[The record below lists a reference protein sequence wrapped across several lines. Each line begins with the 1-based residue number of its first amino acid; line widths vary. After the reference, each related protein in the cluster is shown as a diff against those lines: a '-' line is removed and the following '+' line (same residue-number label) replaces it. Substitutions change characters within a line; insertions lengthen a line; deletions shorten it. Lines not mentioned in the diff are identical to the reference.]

1 MNALTNNV
9 QVIMEDGNPAFAVI
23 PYGQFK
29 LICQKIDELPNSDEV
44 PHEVAAM
51 VLEKGY
57 SAPKAWRKYLRLNQS
72 EAAAK
77 IGVSQAALSQIESN
91 DRNQPGTLQKI
102 AAAYG
107 LSVEQLDI

>member
-1 MNALTNNV
+1 MSALTNNI
-9 QVIMEDGNPAFAVI
+9 QVITENGVPAFAVI

-29 LICQKIDELPNSDEV
+29 LICRKIDNLPDPDEV

-51 VLEKGY
+51 MLEKGY

-77 IGVSQAALSQIESN
+77 IGISQAALSQIESN
-91 DRNQPGTLQKI
+91 DRNQAATLQKI
-102 AAAYG
+102 AVAYG
-107 LSVEQLDI
+107 LTAGQLDI

>member
-9 QVIMEDGNPAFAVI
+9 QIITENGIPAFAVI

-29 LICQKIDELPNSDEV
+29 LICQEIDKQLASDDV
-44 PHEVAAM
+44 LHEVAAM

-91 DRNQPGTLQKI
+91 ERNQPGTLQKI

-107 LSVEQLDI
+107 LTVEQLDI

>member
-9 QVIMEDGNPAFAVI
+9 QVITENGIPAFAVI

-29 LICQKIDELPNSDEV
+29 LICQKIDEQQAVDEV

-51 VLEKGY
+51 MLEKGY

-77 IGVSQAALSQIESN
+77 IGVSQAALSQIEN
-91 DRNQPGTLQKI
+91 NEHNQPGTLKKI
-102 AAAYG
+102 ANAYG
-107 LSVEQLDI
+107 LAVEQLDI